1 MSISYTLSIF
11 SLVLFVIGFLP
22 CLGSLNYIN
31 IFISL
36 FFFII
41 AMSEIVS
48 ANSKIKLIEAIKAS
62 FYISIVIFMG
72 IIRLIMGY
80 GIL

>member
-1 MSISYTLSIF
+1 
-11 SLVLFVIGFLP
+11 
-22 CLGSLNYIN
+22 
-31 IFISL
+31 
-36 FFFII
+36 
-41 AMSEIVS
+41 MSEIVS